1 MILIYHMRAI
11 ITIRDD
17 QVSLLAEACR
27 RNDISRAE
35 AIRRA
40 IDLFLKREVPGA
52 EGAFGL
58 WKDREIDGIEYQQSL
73 RREWGE

>member
-1 MILIYHMRAI
+1 MRAI
-11 ITIRDD
+11 IDIPDD
-17 QVSLLAEACR
+17 QAGPLAEACR
-27 RNDISRAE
+27 RNHISRAE

-40 IDLFLKREVPGA
+40 IALFLKQEAPEA

-58 WKDREIDGIEYQQSL
+58 WKERGIDGIEYQQSL